1 MIKVFESR
9 DRMSLLMLAGNVN
22 EHIFTDFAFLALL
35 IVLGTLLAR
44 LSESLRIPSITGYFM
59 SGIIVGFLLT
69 FLDFEIIYT
78 DLSLI
83 SNIALAFIAFELGTR
98 LHHRKLF
105 HSISEVI
112 VIVLFQAIFTV
123 GFVAGLF
130 LLLGAPWE
138 MALIVG
144 VIAMATSPE
153 TIMYISRKYKTKG
166 HLTDA
171 IMPHIGVDDIVG
183 VLLFAIV
190 MAIATAVNSDAT
202 VSTLESILEPT
213 YEILGSILL
222 GGAIGAA
229 LALIIRTTQ
238 KKDPEFKLNYLT
250 ESVFAIVLCVAIT
263 MHQFEIGHVHFIL
276 SPILTPMFCGII
288 FTNLVP
294 KKVRKENDEA
304 IDAFTPPFIYA
315 FFALIGMNLMIFIN
329 DAETSLWIFLAIA
342 IAYGVIRV
350 IGKQVG
356 VIVGSKVKHAPASV
370 VKYLVR
376 CLLPQATVS
385 IGMAQ
390 VVLHNESLP
399 HEWRTTIYVTI
410 LIAAFIYQLIGPVI
424 SRRAMLASNE
434 VSPEQLAYFVGYSEE
449 KTDHSTDNKF

>member
-1 MIKVFESR
+1 MNW
-9 DRMSLLMLAGNVN
+9 LMLSGTVN
-22 EHIFTDFAFLALL
+22 EHIFADFAFLALL
-35 IVLGTLLAR
+35 IVMGALLAR
-44 LSESLRIPSITGYFM
+44 LCEQLRIPSITGYFL
-59 SGIIVGFLLT
+59 SGIVVGLLLT
-69 FLDFEIIYT
+69 IFEIETIYQ

-112 VIVLFQAIFTV
+112 VIVFFQALFTV

-130 LLLGAPWE
+130 LLFGAPWE
-138 MALIVG
+138 IALIVG

-183 VLLFAIV
+183 VLLFAIA
-190 MAIATAVNSDAT
+190 MAIATAVNST
-202 VSTLESILEPT
+202 EHVETLESILVPT

-250 ESVFAIVLCVAIT
+250 ESVFAIVLSVAIT
-263 MHQFEIGHVHFIL
+263 MHQFELGHIHFVL
-276 SPILTPMFCGII
+276 SPILTPMFAGIV

-315 FFALIGMNLMIFIN
+315 FFALIGMNLVVYI
-329 DAETSLWIFLAIA
+329 AAEETSVWIYLLMAVIYAI
-342 IAYGVIRV
+342 IRV
-350 IGKQVG
+350 VGKQVG
-356 VIVGSKVKHAPASV
+356 VVVGSKVKHTPQSV

-399 HEWRTTIYVTI
+399 HEWRVTIYIVI
-410 LIAAFIYQLIGPVI
+410 LIAAFIYQLVGPVV
-424 SRRAMLASNE
+424 SRRAMIASNE
-434 VSPEQLAYFVGYSEE
+434 VSPEQLAYFMGYTEDQRNDSL
-449 KTDHSTDNKF
+449 DNKI

>member
-1 MIKVFESR
+1 LHTE
-9 DRMSLLMLAGNVN
+9 
-22 EHIFTDFAFLALL
+22 T
-35 IVLGTLLAR
+35 
-44 LSESLRIPSITGYFM
+44 
-59 SGIIVGFLLT
+59 
-69 FLDFEIIYT
+69 IYK

-112 VIVLFQAIFTV
+112 VIVLFQALFTV
-123 GFVAGLF
+123 GFVMGLF
-130 LLLGAPWE
+130 MLFGAPWE
-138 MALIVG
+138 LALVVG

-183 VLLFAIV
+183 VLLFAV
-190 MAIATAVNSDAT
+190 AMAIATAVNST
-202 VSTLESILEPT
+202 EHIEPLESFLVPT

-222 GGAIGAA
+222 GGAIGAT

-238 KKDPEFKLNYLT
+238 KKDPEFKINYLT
-250 ESVFAIVLCVAIT
+250 ETVFAIILSVAIT
-263 MHQFEIGHVHFIL
+263 MHEFHLGHVHFVL
-276 SPILTPMFCGII
+276 SPILTPMFAGIL

-315 FFALIGMNLMIFIN
+315 FFALIGMNLVV
-329 DAETSLWIFLAIA
+329 FLVSEEASIWLYLLMAILYA
-342 IAYGVIRV
+342 GIRV
-350 IGKQVG
+350 LGKQVG
-356 VIVGSKVKHAPASV
+356 VILGSKVKHAPPSV

-399 HEWRTTIYVTI
+399 HAWRVTIYIVI
-410 LIAAFIYQLIGPVI
+410 LIAAFIYQLIGPVV
-424 SRRAMLASNE
+424 SRRAMIASNE
-434 VSPEQLAYFVGYSEE
+434 VSPEHLAYFMGYSED
-449 KTDHSTDNKF
+449 TRSDSMDNKV

>member
-1 MIKVFESR
+1 MH
-9 DRMSLLMLAGNVN
+9 LLMLSGAVN
-22 EHIFTDFAFLALL
+22 EILFTDFVFLALL
-35 IVLGTLLAR
+35 IILGTLLAR
-44 LSESLRIPSITGYFM
+44 LCEQLRIPSITGYFL
-59 SGIIVGFLLT
+59 SGILVGFLLT
-69 FLDFEIIYT
+69 IFDIETIYL

-112 VIVLFQAIFTV
+112 VIVFFQALFTV
-123 GFVAGLF
+123 GFVMGLF

-138 MALIVG
+138 LALVVG

-183 VLLFAIV
+183 VLLFSIA
-190 MAIATAVNSDAT
+190 MAIATAVNSPEHIEP
-202 VSTLESILEPT
+202 LESFLVPT

-222 GGAIGAA
+222 GGAVGAT

-250 ESVFAIVLCVAIT
+250 ETVFAIILSVAIT
-263 MHQFEIGHVHFIL
+263 FHEFHLGHVHFVL
-276 SPILTPMFCGII
+276 SPILTPMFAGIL

-315 FFALIGMNLMIFIN
+315 FFALIGMNLVVFIVSE
-329 DAETSLWIFLAIA
+329 ETSVWLYLLMALVYA
-342 IAYGVIRV
+342 VVRV
-350 IGKQVG
+350 VGKQIG
-356 VIVGSKVKHAPASV
+356 VIVGSKVKHTPSSV

-399 HEWRTTIYVTI
+399 HDWRITIYIVI
-410 LIAAFIYQLIGPVI
+410 LIAAFVYQLVGPVV
-424 SRRAMLASNE
+424 SRRAMIASNE
-434 VSPEQLAYFVGYSEE
+434 VSPEQLAYFMGYSED
-449 KTDHSTDNKF
+449 KRSDALDNKV